1 MQADNPFKT
10 VDPIQEAK
18 KKPKAVKM
26 QNTHSINRQTT
37 ILTDVFVQN
46 TIKEERNNNSLSR
59 INIISG
65 NETLQSAVSSK
76 KNVEIDK
83 SEIFTVDSVPQH
95 LLKKAINDCIPLHV
109 YFSVYFERVRN
120 NILNALTFL
129 KKGENQTKYEIWKEL
144 LSMKSNDLIITDGFW
159 LIILKKNKSKFV
171 GDPEQLKVY
180 DLIKSNIKDRM
191 AINYVDYI
199 ASCAHIREAD
209 KD

>member
-1 MQADNPFKT
+1 MQQDNPFKT
-10 VDPIQEAK
+10 NDPIQEAK
-18 KKPKAVKM
+18 KKPKAVKIQ
-26 QNTHSINRQTT
+26 QNIQRQTT
-37 ILTDVFVQN
+37 LLTDVFVQN
-46 TIKEERNNNSLSR
+46 TIKEERQNNSLSR
-59 INIISG
+59 INIRSG
-65 NETLQSAVSSK
+65 DHTESGDTSK

-83 SEIFTVDSVPQH
+83 SEIFTVDSVPQN

-180 DLIKSNIKDRM
+180 DSIKSNIKDRM

>member
-18 KKPKAVKM
+18 KKPKAVKIK
-26 QNTHSINRQTT
+26 QNVQRQTT
-37 ILTDVFVQN
+37 LLTDVFVQN

-59 INIISG
+59 INIRSG
-65 NETLQSAVSSK
+65 ENTLESGATSK

-83 SEIFTVDSVPQH
+83 SEIFTVDSVPQN